1 MARDPYI
8 VGVTLGRWQTNCF
21 VIGDRTTGVC
31 VIVDPGEGGA
41 EAVPDILKRLDATCE
56 AILLTHGHIDH
67 VWAVPDLAAT
77 LDVPAFL
84 HPADRWLW
92 EAPVAAFGDF
102 PAEERRQMLHDQMG
116 LDWTGD
122 TTRLV
127 DVADHDVLTFGGL
140 TFTVRHNPGHTP
152 GHVTFLGRDMA
163 TADIA
168 FQQGEMPP
176 SDQILFSGDLI
187 FAGSVG
193 RTDFPRGSSDDLM
206 TSIRD
211 TVLPLEDQTLILSGH
226 GPGTTVGRER
236 ATNPFVAQARRG
248 L

>member
-21 VIGDRTTGVC
+21 VIGDRVTGKC

-41 EAVPDILKRLDATCE
+41 EAVPDILTRLDTTCQ

-67 VWAVPDLAAT
+67 VWAVPELAET

-102 PAEERRQMLHDQMG
+102 PADERRQMLKDQMG
-116 LDWTGD
+116 LDWAGD
-122 TTRLV
+122 MDRLV
-127 DVADHDVLTFGGL
+127 DVADHERLDFGGL

-152 GHVTFLGRDMA
+152 GHVTFLGHDFA
-163 TADIA
+163 NAEIA
-168 FQQGEMPP
+168 FQQGAIPP
-176 SDQILFSGDLI
+176 SEDVLFSGDLI

-193 RTDFPRGSSDDLM
+193 RTDFPRGSTEDLM
-206 TSIRD
+206 TSIVE
-211 TVLPLEDQTLILSGH
+211 TVLPLEDQTVILSGH
-226 GPGTTVGRER
+226 GPGTTVGQER
-236 ATNPFVAQARRG
+236 ATNPYVAQAKRG